1 MTALLPREQIER
13 LNEMGQSL
21 IFNDSNVVGE
31 TGVAA
36 VMVGYYFQDAGKYID
51 KTVDANTEEGRQFM
65 AWCLSVGVDE
75 LRKEGFPAAE
85 LIVAVLAFCASYS
98 FGVLENDWV
107 VGDHMPR
114 GTFRYELGMQKDG
127 SALLALF
134 TPFYQPGEI
143 RVLRFTSLTDAVK
156 HVSAGVH

>member
-1 MTALLPREQIER
+1 MTQLLPRERIEY
-13 LNEMGQSL
+13 LNEMGQAL
-21 IFNDSNVVGE
+21 IFNDSSVVGE
-31 TGVAA
+31 TGTGA

-51 KTVDANTEEGRQFM
+51 KTFDANTEEGRRFM
-65 AWCLSVGVDE
+65 AWCLSVGIDE

-85 LIVAVLAFCASYS
+85 LIVAALTYCASYS

-134 TPFYQPGEI
+134 TPFYQAGAV
-143 RVLRFTSLTDAVK
+143 RVLRFTSLADSVK
-156 HVSAGVH
+156 HVTAGVH